1 MKRLLASVEEAPIVE
16 RDGYHYLVHP
26 ISNGLP
32 TLDPALIREV
42 VNGIV
47 ETTDLEDV
55 DKIVSPVTMGVH
67 VAAAVSLVTD
77 IPLVVVRD
85 RQYGLPGEASFD
97 RPDGETL
104 YVNDIREGDRV
115 LVLDDLVSTG
125 ESLAA
130 VVEALGDIGAE
141 VVDVSVVI
149 RRVDTGD
156 ALGDLDVSSLAD
168 VRVGPDGAEV
178 VDIVEL

>member
-1 MKRLLASVEEAPIVE
+1 MKRLLTSVEEAPVVE

-47 ETTDLEDV
+47 ETTALEDV
-55 DKIVSPVTMGVH
+55 DKIVSPVTMGIH

-85 RQYGLPGEASFD
+85 REYGLPGEASFE

-104 YVNDIREGDRV
+104 YVNDVQAGDRV

-130 VVEALGDIGAE
+130 VVEALADVGAE
-141 VVDVSVVI
+141 VVDVSVVV
-149 RRVDTGD
+149 RRVDTD
-156 ALGDLDVSSLAD
+156 TVLTDLDVSSLVD
-168 VRVGPDGAEV
+168 VHVHADGAEV